1 MHHEPVD
8 ASLAGPQHHPAHH
21 VDLVLDGY
29 RTRRG
34 NCTPDVGARTRI
46 YYKAHGPTG
55 RDGGL
60 FQVDHDR

>member
-1 MHHEPVD
+1 
-8 ASLAGPQHHPAHH
+8 
-21 VDLVLDGY
+21 
-29 RTRRG
+29 